1 MVFFRKQSR
10 KLSAILLAVFT
21 VVAGIAPSAQ
31 AGMIGTQQV
40 IAEQAA
46 AEQRAELRSM
56 LQREDVREQLTAW
69 GVDPQVAEARID
81 TLTQEELATLSAK
94 MDEMPAGG
102 SVVGAVVFVF
112 LVLLITDIL
121 GLTDVFPFV
130 R

>member
-1 MVFFRKQSR
+1 MDFFRRKAR
-10 KLSAILLAVFT
+10 KLSAVLLAVFT
-21 VVAGIAPSAQ
+21 GVAVIAPTAQ
-31 AGMIGTQQV
+31 AGMIGTQQL
-40 IAEQAA
+40 IAEQVAA
-46 AEQRAELRSM
+46 DKRAEIHAM

-81 TLTQEELATLSAK
+81 TLTHEELAALSAK

-102 SVVGAVVFVF
+102 DVVGAVVFIFV
-112 LVLLITDIL
+112 VLLITDIL

>member
-1 MVFFRKQSR
+1 MVFFRRQAR
-10 KLSAILLAVFT
+10 KFSALLLAVFT
-21 VVAGIAPSAQ
+21 AVAGITPAQ

-46 AEQRAELRSM
+46 AEQRAELQAM

-69 GVDPQVAEARID
+69 GVDPQVAEERID
-81 TLTQEELATLSAK
+81 SLSQEELATLSAK

-121 GLTDVFPFV
+121 GFTDVFPFV